1 MELLKEVL
9 QLKDLLK
16 EDEVIKQVHIKEELM
31 LNDEITQGLIFR
43 YQQAMSLYND
53 ALRYN
58 LEITGYQK
66 DLSKAKEELYSSK
79 LVKEYLEALK
89 KANEYLERIKE
100 ELFEDIIDLKVKE
113 KSCNI

>member
-16 EDEVIKQVHIKEELM
+16 KDEIIKQVHIKEELM
-31 LNDEITQGLIFR
+31 LNDEPTQGLIFR

-53 ALRYN
+53 AIRYH
-58 LEITGYQK
+58 LELDKYQK

-79 LVKEYLEALK
+79 FVKEYLEK
-89 KANEYLERIKE
+89 IKE
-100 ELFEDIIDLKVKE
+100 DLFQDIIDLKIKG

>member
-16 EDEVIKQVHIKEELM
+16 KEDLIKQVHLKEELM
-31 LNDEITQGLIFR
+31 LNDEFTQDLIFR

-53 ALRYN
+53 AIRYHLDLN
-58 LEITGYQK
+58 SYQK
-66 DLSKAKEELYSSK
+66 DLSRAKEELYSSV
-79 LVKEYLEALK
+79 LVKDYLDALK
-89 KANEYLERIKE
+89 KANEYLEKIKE
-100 ELFEDIIDLKVKE
+100 DLFEDILDLKINS

>member
-16 EDEVIKQVHIKEELM
+16 KEDIIKQVHLKEDLM
-31 LNDEITQGLIFR
+31 INDEFTQGLIFR

-53 ALRYN
+53 AIRYH
-58 LEITGYQK
+58 LELESYQK

-89 KANEYLERIKE
+89 KANEYLETIKE
-100 ELFEDIIDLKVKE
+100 ELFENVIDLKIKG
-113 KSCNI
+113 KSCNL